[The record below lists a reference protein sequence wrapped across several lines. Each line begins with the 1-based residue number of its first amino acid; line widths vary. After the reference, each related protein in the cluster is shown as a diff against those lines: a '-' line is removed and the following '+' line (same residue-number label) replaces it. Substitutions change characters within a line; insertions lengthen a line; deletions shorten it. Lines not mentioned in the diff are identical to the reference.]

1 RARPRA
7 MASPCLRYGT
17 RNDRRPGGRHRG
29 RRVNGHACH
38 SEGLVT
44 VGGLVLCEPT
54 RGCVLMGYLLR
65 KDDDDARYQDE
76 DALDFEMQTKRW
88 VVFVV
93 GCNGLAGVSCACCT
107 SIVTSTLVS
116 TSY

>member
-1 RARPRA
+1 
-7 MASPCLRYGT
+7 M
-17 RNDRRPGGRHRG
+17 
-29 RRVNGHACH
+29 
-38 SEGLVT
+38 T

-116 TSY
+116 TSYFLPRIVMLSFVHCQCWLDLAGSVLSS